1 MTATDEEKDWRK
13 MEIIDLIERLRK
25 KPEKGFEVS
34 PLMLE
39 AAYEI
44 ERLMWDSIE
53 WKQAALDN
61 LSECKRARWEN
72 KVMLRALCLIA
83 GEKNETDRNN

>member
-1 MTATDEEKDWRK
+1 M
-13 MEIIDLIERLRK
+13 IDIVERLRA
-25 KPEKGFEVS
+25 KPEKGFEIS

-44 ERLMWDSIE
+44 ERLMWDRDQ

-61 LSECKRARWEN
+61 RSECKRAHYEN
-72 KVMLRALCLIA
+72 KILFRMLCLLL
-83 GEKNETDRNN
+83 EDK